1 MNGKPPSSSSKET
14 SAKKVA
20 RKPATKNAKKPA
32 APKRASD
39 KAVPRG
45 LTAKA
50 RAPQSASAGLESKGS
65 SSLDELRRAAVAG
78 GLALSP
84 ALEAIWSLPKGAPF
98 EEYDPLEPLAG
109 LERRAS
115 LLELMR
121 EPNFRKKI
129 AKNEYFDDGGRVR
142 AVHYSDGWIPFA
154 EDGGGCLL
162 CVDFDPGPKGK
173 IGQIVQWEIR
183 GGGAFVRA
191 ESLRAFLRAIG

>member
-1 MNGKPPSSSSKET
+1 LE
-14 SAKKVA
+14 AL
-20 RKPATKNAKKPA
+20 
-32 APKRASD
+32 RA
-39 KAVPRG
+39 
-45 LTAKA
+45 
-50 RAPQSASAGLESKGS
+50 
-65 SSLDELRRAAVAG
+65 AAVAG

-84 ALEAIWSLPKGAPF
+84 ALEAIWSLPKAPF

-162 CVDFDPGPKGK
+162 CVDFDPGPNGK

>member
-1 MNGKPPSSSSKET
+1 MNGKPPSSSSNET

-20 RKPATKNAKKPA
+20 RKPSRKAKTPA

-39 KAVPRG
+39 QAVARG

-50 RAPQSASAGLESKGS
+50 RAPKNASAALESEVS
-65 SSLDELRRAAVAG
+65 SSSDALRRAAVAG

-98 EEYDPLEPLAG
+98 EEYEPLEPLAG

-162 CVDFDPGPKGK
+162 CVDFDPGPKGTM
-173 IGQIVQWEIR
+173 GQIVQWEIR